1 MTKTEA
7 RKFAA
12 QAEKELGVES
22 ANLIGFSE
30 DNSIKY
36 WGVSVRRAGGESIV
50 WAIPDPRDVFQPLLP
65 ITTAQ
70 MMTAQDMGRKGGSAK
85 TDAKKAASAENG
97 KKGGRPKALKT
108 VEPGA

>member
-7 RKFAA
+7 KKYAA
-12 QAEKELGVES
+12 QAEKAPGVEA

-30 DNSIKY
+30 NNSIKY
-36 WGVSVRRAGGESIV
+36 WGVSVRRAGGESLV
-50 WAIPDPRDVFQPLLP
+50 WTIPDPRDVFQPLLP

-70 MMTAQDMGRKGGSAK
+70 IITAQEMGRKGGAAK

-97 KKGGRPKALKT
+97 KKGGRPKGVKT

>member
-12 QAEKELGVES
+12 QAERELGVES

-30 DNSIKY
+30 NDSIKY
-36 WGVSVRRAGGESIV
+36 WGVSVRRAGDESITG
-50 WAIPDPRDVFQPLLP
+50 AITDPRDVFQPLP
-65 ITTAQ
+65 PVVTAQ
-70 MMTAQDMGRKGGSAK
+70 MMTAQDMGRKGGASK

-97 KKGGRPKALKT
+97 KKGGRPKRVKT